1 MRCSCLCGGERKNAL
16 FYWLECGHEKR
27 TNIQLRR
34 AKLSGMTSCGLA
46 SCTLL
51 FYQNLCK
58 FNHHHLVV
66 LLLYLNTIN
75 NRDRNID
82 RERRNKRCFNTS
94 SVLQIWYC
102 LFTAFL
108 DTFYNTLCNI
118 SLHKMQGKH
127 VVYANFTCIMIKT
140 RNVSN

>member
-1 MRCSCLCGGERKNAL
+1 MRKFPCYCITASNLVAHWLNRKEHKPLITRLYCKCGTTKPPFSFTLRCSCLCGGERKNAL

-34 AKLSGMTSCGLA
+34 AKLSGMTSCGLV

-75 NRDRNID
+75 NRDRNND
-82 RERRNKRCFNTS
+82 REKKQTVF
-94 SVLQIWYC
+94 
-102 LFTAFL
+102 
-108 DTFYNTLCNI
+108 
-118 SLHKMQGKH
+118 
-127 VVYANFTCIMIKT
+127 
-140 RNVSN
+140 